1 MMSPFHPGNG
11 VFYQNGKLVNAVS
24 ACRLPNRQTFP
35 RADAEPDAV

>member
-1 MMSPFHPGNG
+1 MPSSRRGNG
-11 VFYQNGKLVNAVS
+11 IFHENGKLENHVS